1 MEIQRFNSINDGF
14 SLRTVEK
21 DGEPWFI
28 AADVCR
34 VLEIGPEQV
43 RHLDSDEYALFST
56 QGIEAKNPQMNV
68 VSEAGLY
75 SLVLG
80 SRKLVRTLEL
90 SRQGLRYILDVTP
103 DLHRIQPLEGVAWIA
118 KKAKKC
124 G

>member
-1 MEIQRFNSINDGF
+1 MEIQRFNSINDEF

-43 RHLDSDEYALFST
+43 RRLDSDEYALFST
-56 QGIEAKNPQMNV
+56 QGIEGAKNPQMNV
-68 VSEAGLY
+68 VPAAAHMDAGRFE
-75 SLVLG
+75 VKTG
-80 SRKLVRTLEL
+80 EKHGHAFHQTRFT
-90 SRQGLRYILDVTP
+90 T
-103 DLHRIQPLEGVAWIA
+103 EGVAWIA
-118 KKAKKC
+118 KKATKC